1 MVMYQQSLELLHV
14 TRAATLRKCAGMTQA
29 QSDFSPA
36 AGKWSA
42 GEVLDHLLLAEK
54 LYRGIFARLIE
65 MQKAGQKPLIHISFD
80 EVNTSIAFIPKPLLP
95 LLEIPFT
102 MLNLFVPARVRE
114 AMTQFRYLPA
124 QNPDVAIPQKGKP
137 IDELRN
143 ALAVSYEETA
153 SLLNANPGLDYRR
166 MRYIHPLMGHNN
178 VLDSLRIVALHERR
192 HQSQIDDIL
201 RERQF
206 PKVA

>member
-1 MVMYQQSLELLHV
+1 MYQQSLELLHV
-14 TRAATLRKCAGMTQA
+14 TRAATLRKCSRMTQA

-54 LYRGIFARLIE
+54 LYRGIFARLIQ

-102 MLNLFVPARVRE
+102 MLNLFVPTRVRE
-114 AMTQFRYLPA
+114 AMTQFRFLPA

-137 IDELRN
+137 IGELRN

-166 MRYIHPLMGHNN
+166 MRYIHPLMGDNN

-192 HQSQIDDIL
+192 HQSQLDDIL
-201 RERQF
+201 HARQF